1 MLDKSPGRPRAS
13 RSPLFWIIY
22 LHFLLLCRNITALSA
37 HQSGR
42 IVKWRRSAKSPN
54 NGLVYPCLTGQSLS
68 ILKSAER
75 AREWDV
81 ISSRLLQH
89 RHDEY
94 SKRPPSRWGWQ
105 PALLSLVVQ
114 TMRNYLHC
122 CFSFLLHFRLFEWR
136 KAWMLFFVYM
146 CVSQFLCAACDI
158 RLELRVWKEFTF
170 ILQDVC

>member
-42 IVKWRRSAKSPN
+42 IVKWWRSAKSPN

-89 RHDEY
+89 RLGMMNTA
-94 SKRPPSRWGWQ
+94 SPSESVGLAASTVVSRSADHEELFTLLLLF
-105 PALLSLVVQ
+105 PSALQVVRMTQSL
-114 TMRNYLHC
+114 N
-122 CFSFLLHFRLFEWR
+122 
-136 KAWMLFFVYM
+136 A
-146 CVSQFLCAACDI
+146 FLCLHA
-158 RLELRVWKEFTF
+158 R
-170 ILQDVC
+170 